1 MDGKTLLIIGLTAGL
16 ALWLGIMVGQRQSE
30 SYAGPAEPVGPG
42 QVDTGDTGTIG
53 QVPDPGGV
61 VWT

>member
-30 SYAGPAEPVGPG
+30 SYAGPVGPG

>member
-1 MDGKTLLIIGLTAGL
+1 MDGKTLLIIGLAAGL
-16 ALWLGIMVGQRQSE
+16 ALWLGMMIGQQQTQVPYVG
-30 SYAGPAEPVGPG
+30 PVGPG
-42 QVDTGDTGTIG
+42 QVDTEDTSTIG